1 MQSTLRK
8 ILASLYTNAL
18 ARYPHIQAEYTDY
31 YNQNKDGND
40 VAQLSE
46 SIRKLSEPLEVVCSN
61 PRVAEKE
68 LNMASINFS
77 YTRNDLEEVRTKLY
91 KLCEKELASLKKTY
105 PTRAAGMELPA
116 KAETTPTS
124 LCRTLISYESYTIAQ
139 GMMG

>member
-1 MQSTLRK
+1 MQNTLRK

-18 ARYPHIQAEYTDY
+18 ARYPHIQAEYTKL

-46 SIRKLSEPLEVVCSN
+46 AIKKLSEPLEVVCSN
-61 PRVAEKE
+61 PAIAEKQ

-77 YTRNDLEEVRTKLY
+77 YTRNDMEEVRNDLY
-91 KLCEKELASLKKTY
+91 TLCEQELASLKSTY
-105 PTRAAGMELPA
+105 PSRAAGMKLPA
-116 KAETTPTS
+116 KSDTTPTV
-124 LCRTLISYESYTIAQ
+124 LCRTLIAYESYIIGQ